1 MTDPEYTE
9 IWERG
14 GVLRGLVC
22 LFVCYVGMGV
32 FVCHCT
38 VGILLE
44 GF

>member
-14 GVLRGLVC
+14 GVLWGLVC
-22 LFVCYVGMGV
+22 LFVRLLCGDGGVCY
-32 FVCHCT
+32 CT